1 MCFVIYSRLPN
12 MLVVVISLFGDLTQ
26 LWVERTLLVYL
37 AMSAA
42 TSAEPVGI
50 CRSPIRKEEEEE
62 AAAEEEDELAPP
74 AVVGVADEVE
84 VL

>member
-1 MCFVIYSRLPN
+1 M
-12 MLVVVISLFGDLTQ
+12 
-26 LWVERTLLVYL
+26 LVYL

-50 CRSPIRKEEEEE
+50 CKSPIRKEE
-62 AAAEEEDELAPP
+62 AEEVELVPP

-84 VL
+84 VLWGGSFTDGQKTITKYSAPKKKSN

>member
-1 MCFVIYSRLPN
+1 

-50 CRSPIRKEEEEE
+50 CRSPIRKEEEE
-62 AAAEEEDELAPP
+62 AAEEEVELAPP